1 MRHST
6 IGSMIGKRSMISW
19 FRLFVFWVVFRF
31 FFFNQNRGFKD
42 FVKMIMIRIRGCG
55 VGRK

>member
-19 FRLFVFWVVFRF
+19 FRLFVFWGGFSGF
-31 FFFNQNRGFKD
+31 FF
-42 FVKMIMIRIRGCG
+42 VRIEGLKILSR
-55 VGRK
+55 

>member
-19 FRLFVFWVVFRF
+19 FRLFVFWVIFRF
-31 FFFNQNRGFKD
+31 FFCQNRGFKD

>member
-31 FFFNQNRGFKD
+31 FL
-42 FVKMIMIRIRGCG
+42 VRIEGLKILSR
-55 VGRK
+55 